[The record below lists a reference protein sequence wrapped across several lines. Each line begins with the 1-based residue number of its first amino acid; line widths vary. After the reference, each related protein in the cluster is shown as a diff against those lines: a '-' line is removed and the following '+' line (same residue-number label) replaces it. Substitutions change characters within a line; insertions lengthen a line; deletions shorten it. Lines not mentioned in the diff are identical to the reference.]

1 VIPDFELAASVRA
14 ATLTIHACRE
24 TTVEPWG
31 DGVTIEHRE
40 RRDAG
45 SPNSATMET
54 CLDVG
59 VTKVVRGVLSAPGS
73 PV

>member
-1 VIPDFELAASVRA
+1 MISDFELAASVRA
-14 ATLTIHACRE
+14 ATLTIHARQE
-24 TTVEPWG
+24 ATVEPRG
-31 DGVTIEHRE
+31 EGVTIEHRE

-45 SPNSATMET
+45 SPNRATMET